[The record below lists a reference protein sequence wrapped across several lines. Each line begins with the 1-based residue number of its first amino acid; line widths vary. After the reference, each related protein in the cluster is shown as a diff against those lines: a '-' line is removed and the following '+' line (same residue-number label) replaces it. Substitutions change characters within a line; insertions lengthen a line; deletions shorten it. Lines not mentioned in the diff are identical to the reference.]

1 MEKLLKISVVI
12 LLFIFACS
20 SDGDENKNG
29 VTSISIQADDYF
41 VLDYGN
47 TLDIKVVDNN
57 GADISDLATIYF
69 NGQVIDGTSVEVTT
83 KGSYVISANYKGLDA
98 PEFNVNADVVS
109 AIILEKDRPNTIPG
123 GFIRLTAKDNF
134 GNEIPGN
141 VNYEINGNSYS
152 EGVFSFDVVDDY
164 TVTATFNSMFNGEI
178 SGEISFGVK
187 NYTKRVLVED
197 YTGAWCGYCPRVAY
211 KLEKAEELNPKVI
224 GLGIHNG
231 DAMFFS
237 EESAMRAAFNVNGFP
252 TAKINRMSNWSE
264 SSLPWDG
271 PFSSLDNLT
280 GDKAEVGIA
289 FASTLSGS
297 SLNLDLDIEF
307 ATTTTGKKLV
317 VYLVEDGLVYPQA
330 NYFNAN
336 SSTPWFAM
344 GNPITK
350 FVHNN
355 VLRTSLTDV
364 FGDEIIIDEGKDVY
378 NYQKTINLDS
388 RYDSEQIEIIAF
400 VVDGSG
406 KVVNVQHA
414 NLGESVGLD

>member
-1 MEKLLKISVVI
+1 MVLL
-12 LLFIFACS
+12 L
-20 SDGDENKNG
+20 
-29 VTSISIQADDYF
+29 
-41 VLDYGN
+41 
-47 TLDIKVVDNN
+47 
-57 GADISDLATIYF
+57 
-69 NGQVIDGTSVEVTT
+69 VTT

-224 GLGIHNG
+224 GVGIHNG

-237 EESAMRAAFNVNGFP
+237 EESAMRERISMLMVFLQLRL
-252 TAKINRMSNWSE
+252 TELSNWNE
-264 SSLPWDG
+264 SSLPWNG
-271 PFSSLDNLT
+271 PFLTLDNLT

-289 FASTLSGS
+289 F
-297 SLNLDLDIEF
+297 NPRYQV
-307 ATTTTGKKLV
+307 LV
-317 VYLVEDGLVYPQA
+317 
-330 NYFNAN
+330 
-336 SSTPWFAM
+336 
-344 GNPITK
+344 
-350 FVHNN
+350 
-355 VLRTSLTDV
+355 
-364 FGDEIIIDEGKDVY
+364 
-378 NYQKTINLDS
+378 
-388 RYDSEQIEIIAF
+388 
-400 VVDGSG
+400 
-406 KVVNVQHA
+406 
-414 NLGESVGLD
+414 